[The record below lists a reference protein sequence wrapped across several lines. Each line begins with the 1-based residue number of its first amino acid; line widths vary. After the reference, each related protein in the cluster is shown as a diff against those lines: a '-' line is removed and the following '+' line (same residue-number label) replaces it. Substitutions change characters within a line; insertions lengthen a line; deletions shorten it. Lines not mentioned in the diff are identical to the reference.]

1 MACALVVWHAFLAFV
16 AMSML
21 LAALH
26 TNELHT
32 VLRAAVEY
40 ASRRR
45 SAHHHASEAALSMSA
60 KGDEAFAVH
69 KLEAAFAAEGGN
81 WVRMFG
87 EGEASDDAFDEDAV
101 RLLLT
106 EADTLDEQW
115 RFQAAEVKLRDA
127 LRRVSDWLADLREDN
142 KPGTQRD
149 RATRQAIE
157 VQLRL
162 GRFLEERGRAADAV
176 PSLRLA
182 TELASTLSAVP
193 LGRNR
198 PTLPAVPSGKS
209 SYVASLDAEHSDEAR
224 IAQVRSEAGLAR
236 TLCQA
241 GGRQGAAVHEA
252 RMLFTRALARRQGL
266 PQLLEAQVHA
276 DFAECLHRE
285 GALADAR
292 AGLAASRRLL
302 DTVKSGS
309 AVKLVEQ
316 AMLERRLARLQGG
329 VAHDDGAFADAIDL
343 YGEYLRTAPEPQ
355 DQLPP
360 LVSVLQRFEV
370 LQDMSLALASLG
382 KLQEAY
388 ANMDDVER
396 LQKSTGEE
404 VSLKAHGDEGGSR
417 KFLAP
422 IAVDRRLQASVA
434 RTLVV
439 RAELELEQ
447 SRIQS
452 HRPTLDAEHL
462 SQEAVAILREAA
474 ASASDLENALNTLGN
489 VHMSLGET
497 SKAEDAY
504 REAVSLAVE
513 DHGKRS
519 PLVAALYHNLASA
532 LEGMGKLTEAVK
544 LYTRALDIQLV
555 TLGEAN
561 PDTAG
566 SLDSLARCLSKR
578 GLPTEALEAAQRAA
592 KAARAAYPE
601 GHWLR
606 SEAEERLK
614 KLKPPISLTSS
625 KEFLV
630 SAREV
635 HRVADA

>member
-1 MACALVVWHAFLAFV
+1 MTLAQRRAQRRAQGVKAVSNVITTIEQGAIRGVGATTGLVGNTITGVTRVAGSAVACVDPTAYVSKKHRDGLV
-16 AMSML
+16 
-21 LAALH
+21 
-26 TNELHT
+26 
-32 VLRAAVEY
+32 
-40 ASRRR
+40 
-45 SAHHHASEAALSMSA
+45 
-60 KGDEAFAVH
+60 
-69 KLEAAFAAEGGN
+69 GG
-81 WVRMFG
+81 
-87 EGEASDDAFDEDAV
+87 AIK
-101 RLLLT
+101 
-106 EADTLDEQW
+106 
-115 RFQAAEVKLRDA
+115 EV
-127 LRRVSDWLADLREDN
+127 
-142 KPGTQRD
+142 G
-149 RATRQAIE
+149 RAT
-157 VQLRL
+157 
-162 GRFLEERGRAADAV
+162 
-176 PSLRLA
+176 
-182 TELASTLSAVP
+182 
-193 LGRNR
+193 
-198 PTLPAVPSGKS
+198 
-209 SYVASLDAEHSDEAR
+209 
-224 IAQVRSEAGLAR
+224 
-236 TLCQA
+236 
-241 GGRQGAAVHEA
+241 
-252 RMLFTRALARRQGL
+252 
-266 PQLLEAQVHA
+266 
-276 DFAECLHRE
+276 
-285 GALADAR
+285 
-292 AGLAASRRLL
+292 
-302 DTVKSGS
+302 GS

-452 HRPTLDAEHL
+452 HRPTIDAEHL
-462 SQEAVAILREAA
+462 SQEAVAILREAS

-578 GLPTEALEAAQRAA
+578 GLPTEALEAAQSADADSDGKIEWSEFVAA
-592 KAARAAYPE
+592 VLPASQEMLGMGLIQAFQAFDKDGDGLLSRD
-601 GHWLR
+601 
-606 SEAEERLK
+606 
-614 KLKPPISLTSS
+614 
-625 KEFLV
+625 
-630 SAREV
+630 EV
-635 HRVADA
+635 HRLLSSWQVIGTHLTSVKTEMIVDELDKSRDGQISFDEFQNYFIKGAGGSCH